1 MPFLTRKRT
10 ILIKAESV
18 YGTDSVP
25 TAASDALTVRSLDIS
40 PIDADLVS
48 RDLIRSFMGNS
59 TQLLANIKVQCSFEV
74 ELAGSGTAG
83 TAPRWGPAMLSCGTA
98 ATTVASTSVTYA
110 PVSSSFGSATIYYFA
125 DGIRHAVTGW
135 RGTFEITGELGQIP
149 VISFTGTGIYSTPT
163 DTSVGSSVSY
173 GAQADPLI
181 FTNGNTT
188 SFSLFSYSGC
198 LSSFSFAM
206 NNEIQHREL
215 IGCTKEVLIT
225 DRKPSGQVMI
235 ESVPIATKDYFSIA
249 TGTTTGNLTFTHG
262 TTAGNRAVFT
272 SAQTDITN
280 PTYGD
285 MNGVIML
292 NLPYVSLPTTAGN
305 NEFSLALT

>member
-25 TAASDALTVRSLDIS
+25 TGAADALTVRSIDVS

-48 RDLIRSFMGNS
+48 RDLIRPYLGNS
-59 TQLLANIKVQCSFEV
+59 PQLLTNLKVQCNFEV
-74 ELAGSGTAG
+74 ELAGSGAAG
-83 TAPRWGPAMLSCGTA
+83 TAPRWGAAMLACGTA

-135 RGTFEITGELGQIP
+135 RGTFEIRGEVGQIP
-149 VISFTGTGIYSTPT
+149 VIAFSGMGVYNAPT
-163 DTSVGSSVSY
+163 DTAVGAVTY
-173 GAQADPLI
+173 GGQADPLA
-181 FTNGNTT
+181 FTQGNTT

-198 LSSFSFAM
+198 LSSFSFALA
-206 NNEIQHREL
+206 NEMVYREL
-215 IGCTKEVLIT
+215 IGCTREILIT
-225 DRKPSGQVMI
+225 DRKPAGQVMI
-235 ESVPIATKDYFSIA
+235 ESVPIATKDYFTAANNSA
-249 TGTTTGNLTFTHG
+249 TGNLTFTHG
-262 TTAGNRAVFT
+262 TTAGNRVVFT
-272 SAQTDITN
+272 AAQADLNN

-285 MNGVIML
+285 SDGVMML
-292 NLPYVSLPTTAGN
+292 NLPYVALPTTAGN

>member
-10 ILIKAESV
+10 ILLKTESS
-18 YGTDSVP
+18 YGTDATP
-25 TAASDALTVRSLDIS
+25 AGTDALTVRSLDVS
-40 PIDADLVS
+40 PIDADVVS
-48 RDLIRSFMGNS
+48 RDLVRPYLGNS
-59 TQLLANIKVQCSFEV
+59 TQLLANIKVQCNFEV

-83 TAPRWGPAMLSCGTA
+83 TAPRWGPAMLACGTA

-110 PVSSSFGSATIYYFA
+110 PVSSSFSSATIYYFA
-125 DGIRHAVTGW
+125 DGIKHAVTGW
-135 RGTFEITGELGQIP
+135 RGTFEIKGDLGQIP
-149 VISFTGTGIYSTPT
+149 TIAFTGTGIYSTPT
-163 DTSVGSSVSY
+163 DTAVGAVTY
-173 GAQADPLI
+173 GNQADPLI

-198 LSSFSFAM
+198 LSSFSFAV
-206 NNEIQHREL
+206 NNEIQYREL

-225 DRKPSGQVMI
+225 DRAPSGQVMI

-249 TGTTTGNLTFTHG
+249 AGTTTGNLTLTHG
-262 TTAGNRAVFT
+262 TTAGNRCVFT
-272 SAQTDITN
+272 SAQTDLTN

>member
-10 ILIKAESV
+10 ILLKTEAT
-18 YGTDSVP
+18 YGTDATP
-25 TAASDALTVRSLDIS
+25 TGSDALTVRSLDIS
-40 PIDADLVS
+40 PIDADVVD
-48 RDLIRSFMGNS
+48 RDLVRPYLGGS
-59 TQLLANIKVQCSFEV
+59 TQLLANIKVQCNFEV

-83 TAPRWGPAMLSCGTA
+83 TAPRWGPAMLACGTA

-110 PVSSSFGSATIYYFA
+110 PVSSSFSSATVYYFA

-135 RGTFEITGELGQIP
+135 RGTFEISGELGAIP
-149 VISFTGTGIYSTPT
+149 VIRFTGTGIYSTPT
-163 DTSVGSSVSY
+163 DTAVGSVTY
-173 GAQADPLI
+173 GNQADPLV
-181 FTNGNTT
+181 FTNGNTS
-188 SFSLFSYSGC
+188 SFSLFSYSAC

-206 NNEIQHREL
+206 NNEIQYREL

-225 DRKPSGQVMI
+225 DRNPGGQVMI

-249 TGTTTGNLTFTHG
+249 TATTTGNLTLTHG
-262 TTAGNRAVFT
+262 TTAGNRVVFT

-280 PTYGD
+280 PSYGD

>member
-10 ILIKAESV
+10 ILIKAETVS
-18 YGTDSVP
+18 GTDSVP
-25 TAASDALTVRSLDIS
+25 TGATDALTVRSIDVS
-40 PIDADLVS
+40 PIDADVVS
-48 RDLIRSFMGNS
+48 RDLIRPYLGNS
-59 TQLLANIKVQCSFEV
+59 TQLLANIKVQCNFEV

-83 TAPRWGPAMLSCGTA
+83 TAPRWGPAMLACGTA

-110 PVSSSFGSATIYYFA
+110 PVSSSFSSATVYYFA
-125 DGIRHAVTGW
+125 DGIKHAVTGW
-135 RGTFEITGELGQIP
+135 RGTFEIKGELGQIP
-149 VISFTGTGIYSTPT
+149 TISFTGTGVYSTPT
-163 DTSVGSSVSY
+163 DTAVGAVTY

-181 FTNGNTT
+181 FTSGNTT
-188 SFSLFSYSGC
+188 AFSLFGHSGC
-198 LSSFSFAM
+198 LSSFSFAI
-206 NNEIQHREL
+206 NNEIQYREL

-249 TGTTTGNLTFTHG
+249 TGTTTGNLTLTHG

-272 SAQTDITN
+272 GAQTDITN
-280 PTYGD
+280 PSYGD

-292 NLPYVSLPTTAGN
+292 NLPCVFLPTTAGN

>member
-25 TAASDALTVRSLDIS
+25 TGASDALTVRSIDVS
-40 PIDADLVS
+40 PIDADVVS
-48 RDLIRSFMGNS
+48 RDLIRPYLGNS
-59 TQLLANIKVQCSFEV
+59 TQLLANVKVQCNFEV

-83 TAPRWGPAMLSCGTA
+83 TAPRWGPAMLACGTA
-98 ATTVASTSVTYA
+98 ATTVPSTSVTYA
-110 PVSSSFGSATIYYFA
+110 PVSASFGSATIYYFA

-135 RGTFEITGELGQIP
+135 RGTFEIKGDLGQIP
-149 VISFTGTGIYSTPT
+149 TITFSGTGVYSTPT
-163 DTSVGSSVSY
+163 DATVGAVTY
-173 GAQADPLI
+173 GNQADPLV
-181 FTNGNTT
+181 FTSGSTT
-188 SFSLFSYSGC
+188 AFSLFSHSGC
-198 LSSFSFAM
+198 LSSFSFAI
-206 NNEIQHREL
+206 NNEIQYREL

-235 ESVPIATKDYFSIA
+235 ESVPIATKDYFTIA
-249 TGTTTGNLTFTHG
+249 TGTTTGNLTLTHG

-272 SAQTDITN
+272 GAQTDITN

-292 NLPYVSLPTTAGN
+292 NLPCVFLPTTAGN

>member
-25 TAASDALTVRSLDIS
+25 TGATDALTVRSIDVS
-40 PIDADLVS
+40 PIDADVVS
-48 RDLIRSFMGNS
+48 RDLIRPYLGNS
-59 TQLLANIKVQCSFEV
+59 TQLLANVKVQCNFEV

-83 TAPRWGPAMLSCGTA
+83 TAPRWGPAMLACGTA

-110 PVSSSFGSATIYYFA
+110 PVSASFGSATIYYFA

-135 RGTFEITGELGQIP
+135 RGTFEIKGDLGQIP
-149 VISFTGTGIYSTPT
+149 TITFSGTGVYSTPT
-163 DTSVGSSVSY
+163 DATVGAVTY
-173 GAQADPLI
+173 GNQADPLV
-181 FTNGNTT
+181 FTSGNTT
-188 SFSLFSYSGC
+188 AFSLFSHSGC

-206 NNEIQHREL
+206 NNEIQYREL
-215 IGCTKEVLIT
+215 IGCTKEVIIT

-249 TGTTTGNLTFTHG
+249 TGTTTGNLTLTHG

-272 SAQTDITN
+272 GAQTDITN

-285 MNGVIML
+285 LNGVTML
-292 NLPYVSLPTTAGN
+292 NLPCVFLPTTAGN

>member
-10 ILIKAESV
+10 ILLKTESS
-18 YGTDSVP
+18 YGTDATP
-25 TAASDALTVRSLDIS
+25 AGTDALTVRSLDIS
-40 PIDADLVS
+40 PIDADVVS
-48 RDLIRSFMGNS
+48 RDLVRPYLGNS
-59 TQLLANIKVQCSFEV
+59 TQLLANIKVQCNFEV

-83 TAPRWGPAMLSCGTA
+83 TAPRWGPAMLACGTA

-110 PVSSSFGSATIYYFA
+110 PVSSAFSSATVYYFA
-125 DGIRHAVTGW
+125 DGIKHAVTGW

-163 DTSVGSSVSY
+163 DTAVGAVTY
-173 GAQADPLI
+173 GNQADPLI
-181 FTNGNTT
+181 FTSGNTT
-188 SFSLFSYSGC
+188 AFSLFSYSGC

-206 NNEIQHREL
+206 NNEIQYREL

-235 ESVPIATKDYFSIA
+235 ESVPIATKDFFSIA
-249 TGTTTGNLTFTHG
+249 TGTATGNLTLTHG

-272 SAQTDITN
+272 GAQTDITN
-280 PTYGD
+280 PTSGD

-292 NLPYVSLPTTAGN
+292 NLPCVFLPTTAGN

>member
-25 TAASDALTVRSLDIS
+25 TGATDALTVRSIDVS
-40 PIDADLVS
+40 PIDADVVS
-48 RDLIRSFMGNS
+48 RDLIRPYLGNS
-59 TQLLANIKVQCSFEV
+59 TQLLANVKVQCNFEV

-83 TAPRWGPAMLSCGTA
+83 TAPRWGPAMLACGTA

-110 PVSSSFGSATIYYFA
+110 PVSASFGSATIYYFA

-135 RGTFEITGELGQIP
+135 RGTFEIKGDLGQIP
-149 VISFTGTGIYSTPT
+149 TITFNGTGVYSTPT
-163 DTSVGSSVSY
+163 DATVGAVTY
-173 GAQADPLI
+173 GNQADPLV
-181 FTNGNTT
+181 FTSGNTT
-188 SFSLFSYSGC
+188 AFSLFSHSGC

-206 NNEIQHREL
+206 NNEIQYREL

-249 TGTTTGNLTFTHG
+249 TGTTTGNLTLTHG

-272 SAQTDITN
+272 GAQTDITN
-280 PTYGD
+280 PSYGD

-292 NLPYVSLPTTAGN
+292 NLPCVFLPTTAGN